1 MIFLQY
7 TPTGPQMV
15 SIQLP
20 ISVGQ
25 TMQVY
30 GIFGV
35 ICSKIRSSALL
46 MAWQK
51 K

>member
-7 TPTGPQMV
+7 TPTGPKGV

-20 ISVGQ
+20 ILGGQ

-35 ICSKIRSSALL
+35 ICSKIL
-46 MAWQK
+46 
-51 K
+51 